1 MSDSLFQARLA
12 SIARDAS
19 QMKTL
24 MVNGTKTA
32 YWFYPK
38 RNPLSKNKRSII
50 FIHGYRGN
58 HHGLEAIA
66 GAIENYDVYIPDL
79 PGFGQSAAFAEDHTV
94 EHYANWLNVFIQ
106 SLEFGTTKPHLL
118 GHSFGSI
125 VVSAY
130 AAKHDGIATL
140 ILENPVASPA
150 LKGPKAA
157 MTAVAKGFF
166 WLAGRLPENLG
177 DGILK
182 SWPMVRGMSI
192 IMTKSRTKEL
202 RAWVHRQ
209 HDENF
214 NDYASRRVAL
224 EGYAASISNCVSDF
238 APKFKVPVLI
248 MIGDKDDI
256 TSVAQQQKLF
266 ANIPSSDKH
275 LEYFQGVGHLT
286 HYEIPTEIGKA
297 ISNWV
302 NVHD

>member
-1 MSDSLFQARLA
+1 MGEALFQAKLA
-12 SIARDAS
+12 TIARDSS
-19 QMKTL
+19 QRKTIS
-24 MVNGTKTA
+24 VNGIETT

-38 RNPLSKNKRSII
+38 RNSLSKIKRSIV

-66 GAIENYDVYIPDL
+66 GAIEDFDVYIPDL
-79 PGFGQSAAFAEDHTV
+79 PGFGNSAAFAGDHSV
-94 EHYANWLNVFIQ
+94 DHYASWLNTFIQ
-106 SLEFGTTKPHLL
+106 SLKFGETKPHLL

-166 WLAGRLPENLG
+166 WLAGLLPENLG

-192 IMTKSRTKEL
+192 IMTKSRVKEL

-224 EGYAASISNCVSDF
+224 EGYSASISNCVSDF
-238 APKFKVPVLI
+238 APKFRVPVLM
-248 MIGDKDDI
+248 MIGDRDDI
-256 TSVAQQQKLF
+256 TSVTQQQRLF
-266 ANIPSSDKH
+266 TNIPASDKH
-275 LEYFQGVGHLT
+275 IEIFHGVGHLT

-297 ISNWV
+297 ISSWV
-302 NVHD
+302 TAHD

>member
-1 MSDSLFQARLA
+1 MSDSLLQAKLA
-12 SIARDAS
+12 TIARTAS
-19 QMKTL
+19 QRKSVFIDGL
-24 MVNGTKTA
+24 ESV

-38 RNPLSKNKRSII
+38 RNQKSRSKESIV

-66 GAIENYDVYIPDL
+66 GGIEDFDIYIPDL
-79 PGFGQSAAFAEDHTV
+79 PGFGQSEAFGNNHSV
-94 EHYANWLNVFIQ
+94 EHYADWLNRFLS
-106 SLEFGTTKPHLL
+106 SLGFSGNKPHLL

-130 AAKHDGIATL
+130 AAKYDGIKTL

-157 MTAVAKGFF
+157 MTLVAKGFF
-166 WLAGRLPENLG
+166 WLAGVLPENLG

-192 IMTKSRTKEL
+192 IMTKSRVKEL

-224 EGYAASISNCVSDF
+224 EGYTASISNCVSDYAKDF
-238 APKFKVPVLI
+238 RVPVLM
-248 MIGDKDDI
+248 MIGEKDDI
-256 TSVAQQQKLF
+256 TSVGQQERLLQLIGSKQKQLDNF
-266 ANIPSSDKH
+266 PS
-275 LEYFQGVGHLT
+275 VGHLT
-286 HYEIPTEIGKA
+286 HYEIPTIIAETIRK
-297 ISNWV
+297 WV
-302 NVHD
+302 TAND